1 MADPKHVFFTGVV
14 RIACFTRAK
23 DLILRTEK
31 WTLFRAQ
38 HIEFSLHTKVTKII
52 NKTHV
57 HLAYFADQ
65 NKMLLLPKDTYP
77 SILSIPIG
85 SLLMIISVL
94 QYNEK
99 SKFDPSEELCKV
111 SPPPP
116 ASPPLP
122 SPLSP
127 APPHTMSMS
136 EGHTIK
142 KMSQNTNNAY
152 FKRVYEFAAFVS
164 K

>member
-1 MADPKHVFFTGVV
+1 MFFYRRGKH
-14 RIACFTRAK
+14 RMLHQDERL
-23 DLILRTEK
+23 DLITEK
-31 WTLFRAQ
+31 WNLFRAQ

-77 SILSIPIG
+77 SILSIPTG

-111 SPPPP
+111 SPPPRFSPDSLP
-116 ASPPLP
+116 ASPR
-122 SPLSP
+122 P
-127 APPHTMSMS
+127 AKHNVDVRGSYNKENVPKH
-136 EGHTIK
+136 
-142 KMSQNTNNAY
+142 QQ
-152 FKRVYEFAAFVS
+152 RVL
-164 K
+164 